1 MGVKG
6 YFGSLKNTKKSENRK
21 DFDNLFIDGNQVLSQ
36 VDRKGKKK
44 NLKKDLERVFKR
56 IIDQF
61 KPKKLLYIA
70 FDGVAPMGK
79 LVNRYK

>member
-6 YFGSLKNTKKSENRK
+6 YFGNLKTTQKFEIRK

-36 VDRKGKKK
+36 VDRSGTSDIKKH
-44 NLKKDLERVFKR
+44 LEMEFMN
-56 IIDQF
+56 IIYKY

-79 LVNRYK
+79 LVNHYK